1 MKHTRAHWE
10 MTEIIDTEIYP
21 FKVAKLQELKKKK
34 IKQPQAENSNLL
46 SWGEI

>member
-1 MKHTRAHWE
+1 

-34 IKQPQAENSNLL
+34 LSNQAENSNLL